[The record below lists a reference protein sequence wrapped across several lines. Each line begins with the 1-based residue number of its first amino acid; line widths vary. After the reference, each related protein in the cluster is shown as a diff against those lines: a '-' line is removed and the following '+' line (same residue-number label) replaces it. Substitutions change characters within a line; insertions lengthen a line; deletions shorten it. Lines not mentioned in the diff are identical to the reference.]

1 MNLIKLNEQGDLCI
15 KSTYATNRTFSFNIF
30 KCYGE
35 TIPKKGFWCYN
46 FSPSH

>member
-30 KCYGE
+30 KCYGANYTE
-35 TIPKKGFWCYN
+35 ERILGL
-46 FSPSH
+46 